1 MSLHAT
7 SFSLRKAPLACAIA
21 LLSGTFA
28 LPSYAARFDF
38 ADGEGTFVFDTT
50 LSAGTLMRMEDPD
63 PRIVGIVNGGTS
75 RSVNEDSGNLN
86 YEKGEVVSTVLKA
99 SHDVDLSY
107 GKTGLFVRFGYAAD
121 LAAQSKEELGLEA
134 HKRLDFDMQAY
145 DWYLRHSFDI
155 AGRALNVR
163 VGSQV
168 VSWGEGALIQG
179 GINSIN
185 PIDLQRLRVPGSE
198 LKEAFIPVPMV
209 WASQQI
215 TDDITLEAFYQL
227 KWEHFEIDPFGT
239 FFSTS
244 DVFSPG
250 GREAFTGF
258 GRTPDRGTP
267 GGVTDETSAVPR
279 LKDRDAKDSGQFGAA
294 LRWLVGDTE
303 LGLYG
308 MNYHSRLPLAS
319 TIAGDY
325 KQPTALLPGPLSD
338 LLGQI
343 QLPSNIASIDFL
355 RDGSTAGV
363 FAEYPEN
370 IQLYGLSFNTPGP
383 FGIALSGEYSYRPN
397 LPVQLGTTELTL
409 AALGLPNKAGV
420 SGNIKPGAYIKGYRE
435 VEAHQFQ
442 ILGLKAFPNV
452 LGAQQAI
459 ALFEAAYFYQDLP
472 DGLKFNGPG
481 VYLPSAQP
489 NGTSQVTLLNGVSIP
504 VDFPYPNA
512 IVANGSTQPA
522 DEGYAT
528 KDSYGFR
535 MVGRLEYA
543 DAFAGVNLLPRII
556 YAYDVKGVSQF
567 FNEGSQSIS
576 LGVNAV
582 YNQVWSADISYTN
595 FFGGRVLK
603 GTDCQAGVPV
613 VSPLTGVLGVD
624 EVAGNAACSA
634 PIGATELP
642 NGQSAN
648 YESIT
653 NPSIDRDFIAA
664 SLSYSF

>member
-1 MSLHAT
+1 MTLQTFPFA
-7 SFSLRKAPLACAIA
+7 LRKRPLVWAIA
-21 LLSGTFA
+21 LLSGS
-28 LPSYAARFDF
+28 LVMPSYAARFDF

-63 PRIVGIVNGGTS
+63 PRVIGIVNGGTS

-86 YEKGEVVSTVLKA
+86 YEKGEIVSTVLKA

-121 LAAQSKEELGLEA
+121 LAAQNKDELGLEA

-155 AGRALNVR
+155 AGRTLNVR

-185 PIDLQRLRVPGSE
+185 PIDLQRLRVPGAE

-267 GGVTDETSAVPR
+267 GADPADAQSGSVAR
-279 LKDRDAKDSGQFGAA
+279 IKDRDARDDGQFGAA
-294 LRWLVGDTE
+294 LRWLIGDTE
-303 LGLYG
+303 IGLYG
-308 MNYHSRLPLAS
+308 MNYHSRLPIAS
-319 TIAGDY
+319 TLAGEPNSAIT
-325 KQPTALLPGPLSD
+325 QLLPGPLAGLGG
-338 LLGQI
+338 LLG
-343 QLPSNIASIDFL
+343 LPLGAVLQGPRSANSA
-355 RDGSTAGV
+355 RV
-363 FAEYPEN
+363 FAEYPED
-370 IQLYGLSFNTPGP
+370 IQLYGISFNTPGP

-397 LPVQLGTTELTL
+397 LPVQISTTELTL
-409 AALGLPNKAGV
+409 AALGVPNQAGTPKDPV
-420 SGNIKPGAYIKGYRE
+420 EGQYLQGYRE
-435 VEAHQFQ
+435 VEAHQLQ
-442 ILGLKAFPNV
+442 VLALKAFPNV

-472 DGLKFNGPG
+472 DGIKFNGPG
-481 VYLPSAQP
+481 VYLPSAGP
-489 NGTSQVTLLNGVSIP
+489 GSLTLLGGAGSVN
-504 VDFPYPNA
+504 FPYPNPL
-512 IVANGSTQPA
+512 VANGSAQPA

-528 KDSYGFR
+528 KNSFGFR
-535 MVGRLEYA
+535 FVGRLEFS
-543 DAFAGVNLLPRII
+543 DVFAGVNLLPRII
-556 YAYDVKGVSQF
+556 YANDVMGVSQF

-576 LGVNAV
+576 IGVNAI

-603 GTDCQAGVPV
+603 GTDCQASYSPVPGVAVPGAALCNV
-613 VSPLTGVLGVD
+613 PLSL
-624 EVAGNAACSA
+624 
-634 PIGATELP
+634 TELP
-642 NGQSAN
+642 AGQSKN
-648 YESIT
+648 FESIT
-653 NPSIDRDFIAA
+653 NPNIDRDFMAA

>member
-1 MSLHAT
+1 MVLIMTLQTFPFA
-7 SFSLRKAPLACAIA
+7 LRKRPLVWAIA
-21 LLSGTFA
+21 LLSGS
-28 LPSYAARFDF
+28 LVMPSYAARFDF

-63 PRIVGIVNGGTS
+63 PRVIGIVNGGTS

-86 YEKGEVVSTVLKA
+86 YEKGEIVSTVLKA

-121 LAAQSKEELGLEA
+121 LAAQNKDELGLEA

-155 AGRALNVR
+155 AGRTLNVR

-185 PIDLQRLRVPGSE
+185 PIDLQRLRVPGAE

-227 KWEHFEIDPFGT
+227 KWEHFEIDPYGT
-239 FFSTS
+239 FFSTT

-267 GGVTDETSAVPR
+267 GADPADVQSGSVPR
-279 LKDRDAKDSGQFGAA
+279 LKDRDARDDGQFGAA
-294 LRWLVGDTE
+294 LRWLIGDTE

-319 TIAGDY
+319 TIAGA
-325 KQPTALLPGPLSD
+325 PASANIPLLGGLLPPTLTD
-338 LLGQI
+338 V
-343 QLPSNIASIDFL
+343 PL
-355 RDGSTAGV
+355 RDSNTAGI
-363 FAEYPEN
+363 FAEYPED
-370 IQLYGLSFNTPGP
+370 IQLYGVSFNTPGP
-383 FGIALSGEYSYRPN
+383 FGIALSGEYSFRPN
-397 LPVQLGTTELTL
+397 LPVQLSTTELTL
-409 AALGLPNKAGV
+409 AALGLPNQAGAAQPAAK
-420 SGNIKPGAYIKGYRE
+420 GDYIQGYRE
-435 VEAHQFQ
+435 VEAHQLQ

-481 VYLPSAQP
+481 VYLPGAQTT
-489 NGTSQVTLLNGVSIP
+489 GTTGPLGVLP
-504 VDFPYPNA
+504 FPYPNP
-512 IVANGSTQPA
+512 IVANGSAQPEN
-522 DEGYAT
+522 EGYAT

-535 MVGRLEYA
+535 LVGRLEYS

-556 YAYDVKGVSQF
+556 YAHDVKGVSQF

-576 LGVNAV
+576 LGLNAI
-582 YNQVWSADISYTN
+582 YSQVWSADISYTN

-603 GTDCQAGVPV
+603 GTDCQSGLTVA
-613 VSPLTGVLGVD
+613 TGVVLPVGSQ
-624 EVAGNAACSA
+624 ACGL
-634 PIGATELP
+634 PGPTNLP
-642 NGQSAN
+642 NGQSKN
-648 YESIT
+648 FESHT
-653 NPSIDRDFIAA
+653 NPNIDRDFMAA